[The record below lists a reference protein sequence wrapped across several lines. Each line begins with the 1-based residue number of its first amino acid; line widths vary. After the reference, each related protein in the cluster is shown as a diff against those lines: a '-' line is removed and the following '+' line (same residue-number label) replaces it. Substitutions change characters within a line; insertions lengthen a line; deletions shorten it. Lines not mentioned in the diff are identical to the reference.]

1 MTMTTLTLQQEQENT
16 AETDFYADDGNDQPA
31 HHTAETWTPPSW
43 TTPRTTCSDLSGTVN
58 ENSSEGEFV
67 VRDEFGV
74 GGTRLFLGGRG
85 RTIASP
91 SYGNPNAL

>member
-31 HHTAETWTPPSW
+31 HHTAETSRRPSW
-43 TTPRTTCSDLSGTVN
+43 TTPRTTFRDLFIRT
-58 ENSSEGEFV
+58 SECEFFGSRVEFV

-74 GGTRLFLGGRG
+74 ARPGGTD
-85 RTIASP
+85 ASP
-91 SYGNPNAL
+91 YYGNPNAL

>member
-31 HHTAETWTPPSW
+31 HTAETSRRPSW
-43 TTPRTTCSDLSGTVN
+43 TTPRTTFRDLSGPVSA
-58 ENSSEGEFV
+58 NSSEGEFV

-74 GGTRLFLGGRG
+74 ARPGGTD
-85 RTIASP
+85 ASP
-91 SYGNPNAL
+91 YYGNPNAL